1 MPSTYLDIDITFQ
14 PREGGRL
21 RFQADSGQGQASGE
35 LPDLN
40 ADSEFRELL
49 LGLRTDDTSEDDLI
63 TLGKKLYSALFQ
75 GEMLNLLMRVK
86 GAQAEDQGIR
96 LKLRTAPADT
106 EVAVLPWEFLFDPQ
120 LDNPFVLLGISV
132 VRYPQAPVRTPSLE
146 CKPPLRLLLTGA
158 QPSDMPNAEVDR
170 ELDAVIAAL
179 KERKL
184 LDQSRIE
191 VVEERHLTR
200 ATLQRRLRE
209 GFQIWHFAGHGGF
222 SRDKRNGVLFFE
234 DVNGSQD
241 AVSARELGILMN
253 GGGARL
259 IVLDA
264 CESGARASAPFRSLS
279 PSLIANGIPAVI
291 SMQFAVPEEST
302 TAFAGEFYYALSEGL
317 PIDACVTEGRKAVVG
332 ISGLRRPDWGIPT
345 VYTRAS
351 DGVLFQLPK
360 KAAAADGATGGIN
373 LQGAQVQGSVN
384 ISSGNS
390 TVSGNTI
397 NIGLA
402 NHPSPEVRSLYNQF
416 ILKQQRLE
424 VINEQL
430 CIFGRMADP
439 SIVNQARELV
449 AEIEGLRKQIDQRL
463 TQS

>member
-1 MPSTYLDIDITFQ
+1 MPSTYRDIDITFQ

-21 RFQADSGQGQASGE
+21 RFQADSDQGQASGE

-40 ADSEFRELL
+40 ADSEFQELL

-86 GAQAEDQGIR
+86 GALSEDQGIR
-96 LKLRTAPADT
+96 LKLRTAPGDA

-184 LDQSRIE
+184 LDASRIE

-234 DVNGSQD
+234 DSTGSQD
-241 AVSARELGILMN
+241 AVSARELGILMS
-253 GGGARL
+253 GGGMRL

-264 CESGARASAPFRSLS
+264 CESGARASAPFRSIS

-360 KAAAADGATGGIN
+360 QAAADGAAGGIN
-373 LQGAQVQGSVN
+373 MQGANVQGNVN

-397 NIGLA
+397 NIGT
-402 NHPSPEVRSLYNQF
+402 PSDVQRERESLQQQLSFTRRRSSELQ
-416 ILKQQRLE
+416 KQKA
-424 VINEQL
+424 
-430 CIFGRMADP
+430 IFGFSADP
-439 SIVNQARELV
+439 SIIIQLEETEK
-449 AEIEGLRKQIDQRL
+449 EIAQLEQRL
-463 TQS
+463 RQLSL